1 MYNNNEN
8 NDFEDSKFNRNNYD
22 GSKKDRETTNQQD
35 RSESEELDESETRMD
50 SRKTINEHSKKERD
64 KSSRMNIYVP
74 PDMSEEWKEWAES
87 LGSSVSELV
96 RKSMRFVKN
105 NIKDLK
111 KLEAIGIIFDQLGDK
126 IDEIIEESGIEDLED
141 ELKKKI
147 GKVKIDV
154 SSGDVKY
161 RSKNKKYGARR
172 RYDATK
178 KPRRDVDKERMK
190 MRVKGL
196 IKLQNSIPVEKLAQI
211 LDISNEDA
219 ENIIYEIAAEGIDG
233 VLEENVFKFSN
244 QPEEVINSVN
254 EIIEKI

>member
-1 MYNNNEN
+1 MFNNNEN
-8 NDFEDSKFNRNNYD
+8 NGSEDSKFEENNYD
-22 GSKKDRETTNQQD
+22 GNKKEKDTPNPQD
-35 RSESEELDESETRMD
+35 QTKSEELNESEPNTND
-50 SRKTINEHSKKERD
+50 NKTDKDPSKRERD

-111 KLEAIGIIFDQLGDK
+111 KLEAIGIVFDQLGDK
-126 IDEIIEESGIEDLED
+126 IDDIIEESGIEDLEN
-141 ELKKKI
+141 ELKRKI
-147 GKVKIDV
+147 GKIKIDV

-172 RYDATK
+172 HYDATK
-178 KPRRDVDKERMK
+178 KPRPDVDKERMK
-190 MRVKGL
+190 KRVKGL

-244 QPEEVINSVN
+244 QPEEVINILN
-254 EIIEKI
+254 EIIEKM